1 VRTRS
6 GSRDAVL
13 PAAMVLRRAS
23 LSLRP
28 ARVRSHTVGEGG
40 SLLPAMDASPSISL
54 RMPLPLPS
62 RGQST
67 RVRVGTSELVLES
80 VRGGH
85 SLLWSDGRS
94 ARRYSLGLP
103 DDGVMELRFCAPKF
117 PLRVVPRDVLALV
130 PRARL
135 SGYLQVPLV
144 PTLRWLAGPGPGLD
158 VIELAPNDLQAE
170 WDESQGPWQRCASSL
185 HVRFPMRSGEAK
197 VVVPVHVKN
206 LGRDVLSPPFLPLHL
221 TDADLREKRDSI
233 VVAPRRLVWNGEAFA
248 AVAAAGAFRAA
259 GRS

>member
-1 VRTRS
+1 M
-6 GSRDAVL
+6 L
-13 PAAMVLRRAS
+13 PAALVPRRAS
-23 LSLRP
+23 LSLRR
-28 ARVRSHTVGEGG
+28 ARVRSHTIGQGG

-80 VRGGH
+80 VRGGY

-103 DDGVMELRFCAPKF
+103 DDGAMELRFCAPKF

-144 PTLRWLAGPGPGLD
+144 PTLRWLAGDGPGMD

-170 WDESQGPWQRCASSL
+170 WDEIQGPWQRCASSL

-221 TDADLREKRDSI
+221 TDGDLREKRDSI
-233 VVAPRRLVWNGEAFA
+233 VVSPRRLVWNGESFA
-248 AVAAAGAFRAA
+248 VTCPAAGYSAA
-259 GRS
+259 GRA

>member
-1 VRTRS
+1 MRPRH
-6 GSRDAVL
+6 AVP
-13 PAAMVLRRAS
+13 PAAMVPRRAS
-23 LSLRP
+23 RLLRR
-28 ARVRSHTVGEGG
+28 ARVRSHTVGQGG
-40 SLLPAMDASPSISL
+40 SLLPAMEASPSISL

-80 VRGGH
+80 VRGGY

-103 DDGVMELRFCAPKF
+103 DDGAMELRFCAPKF

-144 PTLRWLAGPGPGLD
+144 PTLRWLAGEGPGMD
-158 VIELAPNDLQAE
+158 VIELAPNELQAE
-170 WDESQGPWQRCASSL
+170 WDEIQGPWQRCASSL

-221 TDADLREKRDSI
+221 TDGDLREKRDSI
-233 VVAPRRLVWNGEAFA
+233 VVSPRRLVWNGESFA
-248 AVAAAGAFRAA
+248 PTGPAAGYSAA
-259 GRS
+259 GRA